1 MWMLKSPVCNVQ
13 STNNGY
19 SSSGSMLEAEGDQ
32 RAEAEV
38 DAVVME
44 VIADTGVLADDEA
57 I

>member
-19 SSSGSMLEAEGDQ
+19 SSSGSMLEAESDQ